1 MDGLNDAALVDKA
14 RTGDREA
21 FAALLQRAY
30 PFIYRVAYKWC
41 GASADAEDLAQDVC
55 VKLGAAIRSFDG
67 RSAFSSW
74 LYRVTLNT
82 VRDQRKAQARRDRR
96 IAELALLAEAETPE
110 PQSGDPLDDQI
121 DDLWAA
127 VRDLPDG
134 ERDAVLLVYSEGL
147 SQAEAATVLGCAE
160 GTIAWRVSKAKGRL
174 KARLG
179 SEVP

>member
-1 MDGLNDAALVDKA
+1 MDGLNDAALIEKA
-14 RTGDREA
+14 RSGDREA

-41 GASADAEDLAQDVC
+41 GTSADAEDLAQDVC

-96 IAELALLAEAETPE
+96 IAELALLAQAETPE
-110 PQSGDPLDDQI
+110 PRTGDQI

-147 SQAEAATVLGCAE
+147 SQAAAAALLGCAE
-160 GTIAWRVSKAKGRL
+160 GTVAWRISKAKGRL

-179 SEVP
+179 SDVT

>member
-1 MDGLNDAALVDKA
+1 MDGLNEAALIDKA
-14 RTGDREA
+14 RSGDREA
-21 FAALLQRAY
+21 FAALLERAY

-96 IAELALLAEAETPE
+96 IAELALLAQAETSE
-110 PQSGDPLDDQI
+110 PQMDDPL

-134 ERDAVLLVYSEGL
+134 ERDAVLLVYSEDF
-147 SQAEAATVLGCAE
+147 SQAEAAAILGCAE
-160 GTIAWRVSKAKGRL
+160 GTVAWRISKAKGRL

-179 SEVP
+179 SDVR

>member
-1 MDGLNDAALVDKA
+1 MDGLNDAALIDKA
-14 RTGDREA
+14 RSGDREA
-21 FAALLQRAY
+21 FAALLERAY

-96 IAELALLAEAETPE
+96 IAELALLAQAETPE
-110 PQSGDPLDDQI
+110 PQADDQI
-121 DDLWAA
+121 DDLWIA

-147 SQAEAATVLGCAE
+147 SHAEAAAVLGCAE
-160 GTIAWRVSKAKGRL
+160 GTVAWRISKAKGRL

-179 SEVP
+179 SDVT